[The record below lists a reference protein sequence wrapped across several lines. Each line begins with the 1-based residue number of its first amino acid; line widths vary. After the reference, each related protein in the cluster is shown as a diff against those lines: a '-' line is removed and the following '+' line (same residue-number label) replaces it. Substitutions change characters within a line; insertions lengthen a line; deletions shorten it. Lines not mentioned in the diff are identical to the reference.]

1 MVDMID
7 TWLFAAFCLALL
19 TAGAL
24 VRVLRITKRDDRC
37 LAAMVAVMT
46 GAAVGLTLSIGMG
59 TILILEITIILALL
73 CYAGIIAWGKFA
85 GGAGA

>member
-19 TAGAL
+19 MVGAL
-24 VRVLRITKRDDRC
+24 VRVFRSAKRDDRY

-46 GAAVGLTLSIGMG
+46 GAAVGLTVSISMG
-59 TILILEITIILALL
+59 TMLILDITIILALL
-73 CYAGIIAWGKFA
+73 CIAGIIGKAKFS

>member
-19 TAGAL
+19 TVGAL
-24 VRVLRITKRDDRC
+24 IRVFRSAKRDDRY

-46 GAAVGLTLSIGMG
+46 GAAVGLTISISMG
-59 TILILEITIILALL
+59 TMLILDITIILALL
-73 CYAGIIAWGKFA
+73 CIAGIIGKAKFS

>member
-7 TWLFAAFCLALL
+7 TWLFAAVCLFLL

-24 VRVLRITKRDDRC
+24 VRVLCTKNRHDRY
-37 LAAMVAVMT
+37 LAAMVAVT
-46 GAAVGLTLSIGMG
+46 IGSSAGLVLSIAMG
-59 TILILEITIILALL
+59 TLFILEMTIVIALL
-73 CYAGIIAWGKFA
+73 CLAGIIARVKFS

>member
-1 MVDMID
+1 MID

-19 TAGAL
+19 MVGAL
-24 VRVLRITKRDDRC
+24 VRVFRSAKRDDRY

-46 GAAVGLTLSIGMG
+46 GAAVGLTVSISMG
-59 TILILEITIILALL
+59 TMLILDITIILALL
-73 CYAGIIAWGKFA
+73 CIAGIIGKAKFS